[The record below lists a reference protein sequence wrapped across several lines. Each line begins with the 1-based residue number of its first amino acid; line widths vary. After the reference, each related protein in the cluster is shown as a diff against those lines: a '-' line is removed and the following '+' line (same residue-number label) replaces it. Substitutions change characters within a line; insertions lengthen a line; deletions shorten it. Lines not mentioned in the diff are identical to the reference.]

1 MIFQNDDDLYRR
13 RRTPWGTIL
22 VSAFC
27 VVLALAVVLAIR
39 NRMKRGAE
47 HEGETPPSVAIP
59 PEMVEQPASTPA
71 QTPSAQGTAA
81 TPTSGQTAATPAT
94 PPSAAPQQTAT
105 PQQATAQTPAP
116 RPLDIPSGGLV
127 AERTALMAQ
136 LASAPADKRAAIE
149 ARLGAVNVAIA
160 TTAVP
165 SPGKVEHTVAS
176 GDSLGK
182 IAGKYVCPVTL
193 IQTINGLKGTNIRA
207 GSKLIVLDHPKF
219 AMTVS
224 RKTNTLLLTLNGE
237 FFKRYSVCTGAD
249 GKTPLG
255 TFEITEKEE
264 NPTWYP
270 DGKAPIPPGQP
281 GNILGTRWMRL
292 DATGST
298 ARVRGIG
305 IHGTTDPASIGT
317 SASDGCIRMHNA
329 DVEEIFRM
337 IPLNPH
343 VPVTIVD

>member
-1 MIFQNDDDLYRR
+1 MIFQNDDDLYRP

-22 VSAFC
+22 LSAFC
-27 VVLALAVVLAIR
+27 VLLALGLVFGIR
-39 NRMKRGAE
+39 NQMKKQAAAP
-47 HEGETPPSVAIP
+47 GETPPSVAIP
-59 PEMVEQPASTPA
+59 ADQVAQPVETPVATLPVPGQAS
-71 QTPSAQGTAA
+71 Q
-81 TPTSGQTAATPAT
+81 TPAT
-94 PPSAAPQQTAT
+94 PAQQTSTPPAQQTAV
-105 PQQATAQTPAP
+105 PPA
-116 RPLDIPSGGLV
+116 RPLDVPSGGLV

-136 LASAPADKRAAIE
+136 LAAAPADKRPEIE

-165 SPGKVEHTVAS
+165 SPGKVEHTIAS

-193 IQTINGLKGTNIRA
+193 IQAINGLKGTNIRA
-207 GSKLIVLDHPKF
+207 GSKLVILDHPKF
-219 AMTVS
+219 EITVS

-237 FFKRYSVCTGAD
+237 FFKRYNVCTGAN

-270 DGKAPIPPGQP
+270 DGKAPISPGQP
-281 GNILGTRWMRL
+281 GNILGTRWMRI

-298 ARVRGIG
+298 ARIRGLG

>member
-1 MIFQNDDDLYRR
+1 MIFQNDDDLYRP

-22 VSAFC
+22 LSAFC
-27 VVLALAVVLAIR
+27 VLLALGLVFGIR
-39 NRMKRGAE
+39 NHMKKKAAPADE
-47 HEGETPPSVAIP
+47 PPPSVAIP
-59 PEMVEQPASTPA
+59 ADQVAQPAERPVSALPVPGMSG
-71 QTPSAQGTAA
+71 QPSAQQ
-81 TPTSGQTAATPAT
+81 TSALPAQPPAKQTAV
-94 PPSAAPQQTAT
+94 PP
-105 PQQATAQTPAP
+105 P
-116 RPLDIPSGGLV
+116 RPLDVSSGGLV

-136 LASAPADKRAAIE
+136 LASAPADKRPEIE

-160 TTAVP
+160 TTPVP

-193 IQTINGLKGTNIRA
+193 IQKINGLKGTNIRA
-207 GSKLIVLDHPKF
+207 GSKLVVLDHPKF
-219 AMTVS
+219 EITVS

-237 FFKRYSVCTGAD
+237 FFKRYNVCTGAN

-281 GNILGTRWMRL
+281 GNILGTRWMRI

-298 ARVRGIG
+298 ARIRGLG

-317 SASDGCIRMHNA
+317 AASDGCIRMHNA

-343 VPVTIVD
+343 VQVTIVD

>member
-1 MIFQNDDDLYRR
+1 MIFQNDDDLYRP

-22 VSAFC
+22 LSAFC
-27 VVLALAVVLAIR
+27 VLLALGLVFGIR
-39 NRMKRGAE
+39 NHMKKQAAAP
-47 HEGETPPSVAIP
+47 GETPPSVAIP
-59 PEMVEQPASTPA
+59 ADQVAQPVETPV
-71 QTPSAQGTAA
+71 A
-81 TPTSGQTAATPAT
+81 TLPVPDQ
-94 PPSAAPQQTAT
+94 
-105 PQQATAQTPAP
+105 TAQTPATP
-116 RPLDIPSGGLV
+116 AQQTSTPPAQQSAVPPARPLDIPSGGLV

-136 LASAPADKRAAIE
+136 LASAPADRRPEIE

-193 IQTINGLKGTNIRA
+193 IQAINGLKGTNIRA
-207 GSKLIVLDHPKF
+207 GSKLVVLDHPKF
-219 AMTVS
+219 EITVS

-237 FFKRYSVCTGAD
+237 FFKRYNVCTGAN

-270 DGKAPIPPGQP
+270 DGKPPIPPGQP
-281 GNILGTRWMRL
+281 GNILGTRWMRI

-298 ARVRGIG
+298 ARIRGLG

-337 IPLNPH
+337 VPLNPH

>member
-1 MIFQNDDDLYRR
+1 MIFQNDDDLYRP

-22 VSAFC
+22 LSAFC
-27 VVLALAVVLAIR
+27 VLLALGLVFGIR
-39 NRMKRGAE
+39 NHMKKKAAPTE
-47 HEGETPPSVAIP
+47 EPPPSVAIP
-59 PEMVEQPASTPA
+59 ADQIAQPAERPFSALPVPGLPNQPPA
-71 QTPSAQGTAA
+71 QQ
-81 TPTSGQTAATPAT
+81 TST
-94 PPSAAPQQTAT
+94 PPSQPPAKQTAV
-105 PQQATAQTPAP
+105 PPP
-116 RPLDIPSGGLV
+116 RPLDVPSGGLV

-136 LASAPADKRAAIE
+136 LASAPADKRPEIE

-160 TTAVP
+160 TTPVP

-193 IQTINGLKGTNIRA
+193 IQKINGLKGTNIRA
-207 GSKLIVLDHPKF
+207 GSKLVVLDHPKF
-219 AMTVS
+219 EITVS

-237 FFKRYSVCTGAD
+237 FFKRYNVCTGAN

-270 DGKAPIPPGQP
+270 EGKAPIPPGQP
-281 GNILGTRWMRL
+281 GNILGTRWMRI

-298 ARVRGIG
+298 ARIRGLG

-317 SASDGCIRMHNA
+317 AASDGCIRMHNA

>member
-1 MIFQNDDDLYRR
+1 MIFQNDDDLYRP

-22 VSAFC
+22 LSAFC
-27 VVLALAVVLAIR
+27 VLLALGLVFGIR
-39 NRMKRGAE
+39 NHMKKQAAAP
-47 HEGETPPSVAIP
+47 GETPPSVAIP
-59 PEMVEQPASTPA
+59 ADQVAQPVETPVATLPVPGQTAQAPATPA
-71 QTPSAQGTAA
+71 QQTP
-81 TPTSGQTAATPAT
+81 
-94 PPSAAPQQTAT
+94 PPSAPQTAV
-105 PQQATAQTPAP
+105 PPA
-116 RPLDIPSGGLV
+116 RPLDVPSGGLV

-136 LASAPADKRAAIE
+136 LASAPADRRPEIE

-193 IQTINGLKGTNIRA
+193 IQAINGLKGTNIRA
-207 GSKLIVLDHPKF
+207 GSKLVVLDHPKF
-219 AMTVS
+219 EITVS

-237 FFKRYSVCTGAD
+237 FFKRYNVCTGAN

-281 GNILGTRWMRL
+281 GNILGTRWMRI

-298 ARVRGIG
+298 ARIRGLG

-317 SASDGCIRMHNA
+317 SASDGCIRMLNA

>member
-1 MIFQNDDDLYRR
+1 MIFQNDDDLYRP

-22 VSAFC
+22 LSAFC
-27 VVLALAVVLAIR
+27 VLLALGLVFGIR
-39 NRMKRGAE
+39 NHMKKQAAAP
-47 HEGETPPSVAIP
+47 GETPPSVAIP
-59 PEMVEQPASTPA
+59 ADQVAQPVETPV
-71 QTPSAQGTAA
+71 A
-81 TPTSGQTAATPAT
+81 TLPVPGQ
-94 PPSAAPQQTAT
+94 
-105 PQQATAQTPAP
+105 TAQTPATP
-116 RPLDIPSGGLV
+116 AQQTSTPPAQQSAVPPARPLDIPSGGLV

-136 LASAPADKRAAIE
+136 LASAPADKRPEIE

-193 IQTINGLKGTNIRA
+193 IQAINGLKGTNIRA
-207 GSKLIVLDHPKF
+207 GSKLVVLDHPKF
-219 AMTVS
+219 EITVS

-237 FFKRYSVCTGAD
+237 FFKRYNVCTGAN

-270 DGKAPIPPGQP
+270 DGKPPIPPGQP
-281 GNILGTRWMRL
+281 GNILGTRWMRI

-298 ARVRGIG
+298 ARIRGLG

-337 IPLNPH
+337 VPLNPH

>member
-1 MIFQNDDDLYRR
+1 MIFQNDDDLYRP

-22 VSAFC
+22 LSAFC
-27 VVLALAVVLAIR
+27 VLLALGLVLGIR
-39 NRMKRGAE
+39 NHMKKSAASSE
-47 HEGETPPSVAIP
+47 QQPSSVAIP
-59 PEMVEQPASTPA
+59 ADQVAQTADRPVSALPVPGQQTPSASQPSSQPATQTPAQTASTPA
-71 QTPSAQGTAA
+71 STVPTA
-81 TPTSGQTAATPAT
+81 
-94 PPSAAPQQTAT
+94 
-105 PQQATAQTPAP
+105 
-116 RPLDIPSGGLV
+116 RPLDIPSTGLV

-136 LASAPADKRAAIE
+136 LASAPADKRAEIE
-149 ARLGAVNVAIA
+149 ARLGAVNVAIV

-165 SPGKVEHTVAS
+165 SPGKVEHVVAS

-182 IAGKYVCPVTL
+182 LASKYVCPVTL
-193 IQTINGLKGTNIRA
+193 IQKINGLKGTSIRA
-207 GSKLIVLDHPKF
+207 GSKLVILDHPKF
-219 AMTVS
+219 AITVS
-224 RKTNTLLLTLNGE
+224 RKTNTLLVTLNGE
-237 FFKRYSVCTGAD
+237 FFKRYAVCTGAD

-264 NPTWYP
+264 DPTWYP
-270 DGKAPIPPGQP
+270 EGKAPIPAGKP

-298 ARVRGIG
+298 ARIRGIG

>member
-1 MIFQNDDDLYRR
+1 MIFQNDDDLYRP

-22 VSAFC
+22 LSAFC
-27 VVLALAVVLAIR
+27 VLLALGLVFGIR
-39 NRMKRGAE
+39 NHMKKAAAPSN
-47 HEGETPPSVAIP
+47 ETPSSVAIP
-59 PEMVEQPASTPA
+59 ADQIAQPAERPVSALPVTGQTPA
-71 QTPSAQGTAA
+71 QGVATASSPSSGQGVATTPSSSGPTA
-81 TPTSGQTAATPAT
+81 
-94 PPSAAPQQTAT
+94 
-105 PQQATAQTPAP
+105 
-116 RPLDIPSGGLV
+116 RPLDIPSTGLV
-127 AERTALMAQ
+127 AERAALMAQ
-136 LASAPADKRAAIE
+136 LASAPADKRAEIE
-149 ARLGAVNVAIA
+149 ARLGAVNVAIV

-165 SPGKVEHTVAS
+165 SPGKVEHVVAS

-182 IAGKYVCPVTL
+182 LASKYVCPVTL
-193 IQTINGLKGTNIRA
+193 IQKINGLKGTSIRA
-207 GSKLIVLDHPKF
+207 GSKLVILDHPKF
-219 AMTVS
+219 AITVS
-224 RKTNTLLLTLNGE
+224 RKTNTLLVTLNGE
-237 FFKRYSVCTGAD
+237 FFKRYAVCTGAN

-264 NPTWYP
+264 DPTWYP
-270 DGKAPIPPGQP
+270 EGKAPIPAGQP

-298 ARVRGIG
+298 ARIRGIG